1 MRLCSIFKHLCPFRL
16 VTLRDSTRHDSI
28 RFDIDSSSAR
38 PVMSLP
44 CPAVPFIA
52 PFVSVSRTT
61 CASRSQRAMAA
72 AVQLAAAPR
81 SSVHVGNV
89 STFRFD
95 SFRFVSFAFH
105 YIYVECDA
113 RTRLAALNSVR
124 FALVR
129 TRVESTRSN
138 QLSVWML
145 TWTCMYVD
153 ADADAARCS
162 KRPAIVPSRSIS
174 TACVSPSM
182 LPLDCRALDARPL
195 ARART
200 E

>member
-72 AVQLAAAPR
+72 AVQLAPAPR

-95 SFRFVSFAFH
+95 SFRFVSF
-105 YIYVECDA
+105 
-113 RTRLAALNSVR
+113 RLLFITFMSNAMRAPVWR
-124 FALVR
+124 
-129 TRVESTRSN
+129 RSIPFGSLWFGLDSE
-138 QLSVWML
+138 QSAVS
-145 TWTCMYVD
+145 VD
-153 ADADAARCS
+153 ADVDVYVCGCGCGRSSMLEASRYRPVPQHQHCMRLSFDAAAR
-162 KRPAIVPSRSIS
+162 
-174 TACVSPSM
+174 
-182 LPLDCRALDARPL
+182 LPCP
-195 ARART
+195 
-200 E
+200 